1 MFPNSLQTAT
11 QFAGQ
16 HNALLKA
23 MLLASD
29 ETGWRIPKPILVA
42 QASNPFAE
50 FSPREFVIYPT
61 SAVIAVSVVTSETS
75 TAGATVVGWDG
86 SLGMATSPNAPFRYS
101 YHTVQSGYVTP
112 IPISVVRD
120 LLRNANVS
128 RVLLNYLSFT
138 INNLCTTPYC
148 VSRHSVRERVAS
160 WIAAVYLRSPLKEI
174 SVTHEFLGN
183 FLCIRRASVTTCLN
197 YLASAGV
204 LELGRG
210 SVTVKSAPKLLQAS
224 CSCCKADKL
233 WLSEVRRSPDQ
244 HKDALPQIDEMCS
257 LRVASMIR

>member
-1 MFPNSLQTAT
+1 MIPNSLRAT
-11 QFAGQ
+11 DSIARRS
-16 HNALLKA
+16 NALLQA
-23 MLLASD
+23 MLVAAGD
-29 ETGWRIPKPILVA
+29 TGFRIPPPIFLA
-42 QASNPFAE
+42 NGSNPFVE

-61 SAVIAVSVVTSETS
+61 SAVITVSVITSEDYA
-75 TAGATVVGWDG
+75 AGATIVGWDG

-160 WIAAVYLRSPLKEI
+160 WIAAVYLRSPLKAI

-197 YLASAGV
+197 YLANAGV

-244 HKDALPQIDEMCS
+244 HKDALPQIDEMCL
-257 LRVASMIR
+257 LRAVSMIR

>member
-1 MFPNSLQTAT
+1 MFPNPLQTDT

-50 FSPREFVIYPT
+50 FSLREFVIYPT
-61 SAVIAVSVVTSETS
+61 SAVIAVSVITSELS

-86 SLGMATSPNAPFRYS
+86 SLGMASSPNAPFRYS

-197 YLASAGV
+197 QLASEGV
-204 LELGRG
+204 IEIGRANI
-210 SVTVKSAPKLLQAS
+210 TVSSARKLLRETCS
-224 CSCCKADKL
+224 CSKADKL
-233 WLSEVRRSPDQ
+233 WLHEVRRNPDQ
-244 HKDALPQIDEMCS
+244 YTDAPLQIDEMRL
-257 LRVASMIR
+257 LRAESMKR

>member
-1 MFPNSLQTAT
+1 MFPNPLQTAT

-61 SAVIAVSVVTSETS
+61 SAVIAVSVITSENS
-75 TAGATVVGWDG
+75 TAGATIVGWDG

-138 INNLCTTPYC
+138 INNLCTAPHC

-160 WIAAVYLRSPLKEI
+160 WIAAVYLRSPLKAI
-174 SVTHEFLGN
+174 SVTHEFLGT

-197 YLASAGV
+197 YLANVGV

-210 SVTVKSAPKLLQAS
+210 SVTVKSALKLLQES

-244 HKDALPQIDEMCS
+244 YKDAPPQIDEIRF
-257 LRVASMIR
+257 LRAGSMMR